1 MNEIV
6 CFVVVGILYIA
17 CGIVTS
23 AFALAMEYTDK
34 DDGTILFMII
44 VWPIVLLVYLIGF
57 TATATRYLAD
67 KIRNKFFQR

>member
-1 MNEIV
+1 MNKIV
-6 CFVVVGILYIA
+6 CFVVVSILYIA
-17 CGIVTS
+17 CGIVVA

-44 VWPIVLLVYLIGF
+44 VWPIVLLVCLIGF

-67 KIRNKFFQR
+67 KIRDKFF